1 MFKFIVHLTLAA
13 AAQVTKR
20 IQVCQLRHNRNN
32 CLRMQRCSE
41 CGSKT
46 HKSATS
52 FAYPEH
58 NPTSLECHAVREF
71 AVTVHSGAW
80 AQLLQFLAPVSRP
93 RAILL
98 RRLPLQRRLQQAD
111 QSETYRDQ
119 VRFVALSSLTYAAA
133 SISKVL
139 RRFPAATGI
148 TSNEM

>member
-58 NPTSLECHAVREF
+58 NPLECHAVREF

-98 RRLPLQRRLQQAD
+98 RRSSHHANVDSNKAD

-119 VRFVALSSLTYAAA
+119 VRLVALSSLTYAAA

-139 RRFPAATGI
+139 RRFPATGI